1 MLYTFNPAK
10 AFLAT
15 KHTFS
20 AEHVMGMAMGR
31 EEAEASSVP
40 RTNRCLS
47 GVRTGWVLIV
57 SRIADRDEH
66 VDMEFIEIPR
76 DGYSQCSNVF

>member
-1 MLYTFNPAK
+1 MLYTFNPAE

-15 KHTFS
+15 KYTFS

-31 EEAEASSVP
+31 EEAEASTVP

-47 GVRTGWVLIV
+47 SVRKGWVLII
-57 SRIADRDEH
+57 SRIADREEH
-66 VDMEFIEIPR
+66 VDMEFIEMPR
-76 DGYSQCSNVF
+76 DGQSK